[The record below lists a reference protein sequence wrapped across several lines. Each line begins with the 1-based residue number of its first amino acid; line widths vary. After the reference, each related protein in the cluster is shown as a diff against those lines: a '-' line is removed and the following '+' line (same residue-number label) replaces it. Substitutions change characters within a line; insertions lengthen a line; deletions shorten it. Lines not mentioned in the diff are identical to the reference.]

1 MVSTVRGLRRPE
13 ASVVDCLRAAFPG
26 GSMTGAPKIR
36 QVTLPLWWMLAAS
49 AVSLRSASAHRVEGS
64 FTDHIMNGLFPSCCR
79 TMDIIDQLEQGP
91 RGVYSGAWALACM
104 HACLLACHPLCCTA
118 CRI

>member
-1 MVSTVRGLRRPE
+1 
-13 ASVVDCLRAAFPG
+13 
-26 GSMTGAPKIR
+26 MTGAPKIR

-79 TMDIIDQLEQGP
+79 TMDIIDQLERGP

>member
-1 MVSTVRGLRRPE
+1 
-13 ASVVDCLRAAFPG
+13 
-26 GSMTGAPKIR
+26 MTGAPKIR
-36 QVTLPLWWMLAAS
+36 QVTQVTLPLWWMLAAS

-91 RGVYSGAWALACM
+91 RGVYSGAWALAC
-104 HACLLACHPLCCTA
+104 LLACHPLCCTA